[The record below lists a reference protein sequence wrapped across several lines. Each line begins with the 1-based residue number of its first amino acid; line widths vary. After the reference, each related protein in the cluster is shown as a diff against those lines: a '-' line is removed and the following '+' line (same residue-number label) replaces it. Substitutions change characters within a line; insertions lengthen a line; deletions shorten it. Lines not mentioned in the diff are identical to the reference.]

1 MMNRREE
8 REDNWDAVCELLGL
22 SDEEKEAVMAFLSDQ
37 AGEEALLKL
46 SFRDISEI
54 PSDTLDELSKEFL
67 KKREKKVLSNSKLFL
82 LLFAIGQSTCYK
94 LFDRMYTRIGLIQ
107 DIDPAKRT
115 AVYGASTG
123 MYSYYINNYLI
134 SNLIKSAEGNP
145 KIIRQALDYEKC
157 NKETGRAVL
166 YTIYFYQKYRK
177 YSGQTKT
184 IKEEDRA
191 LMEQYEKSITE
202 CFCSLYS
209 AVAQPLLDEL

>member
-1 MMNRREE
+1 MMTRREE
-8 REDNWDAVCELLGL
+8 REANWDAVCELCGL

-82 LLFAIGQSTCYK
+82 LLFAIGQSTCYR

-123 MYSYYINNYLI
+123 KYSYYINSYLI
-134 SNLIKSAEGNP
+134 SDLIKSAEDNP
-145 KIIRQALDYEKC
+145 KIIRRWIMRRARRKMEELFCTQFIFFKS
-157 NKETGRAVL
+157 TGSIAGR
-166 YTIYFYQKYRK
+166 RK
-177 YSGQTKT
+177 
-184 IKEEDRA
+184 R
-191 LMEQYEKSITE
+191 
-202 CFCSLYS
+202 
-209 AVAQPLLDEL
+209 

>member
-94 LFDRMYTRIGLIQ
+94 LFEI
-107 DIDPAKRT
+107 
-115 AVYGASTG
+115 
-123 MYSYYINNYLI
+123 
-134 SNLIKSAEGNP
+134 
-145 KIIRQALDYEKC
+145 
-157 NKETGRAVL
+157 GRAHV
-166 YTIYFYQKYRK
+166 
-177 YSGQTKT
+177 
-184 IKEEDRA
+184 
-191 LMEQYEKSITE
+191 
-202 CFCSLYS
+202 
-209 AVAQPLLDEL
+209 